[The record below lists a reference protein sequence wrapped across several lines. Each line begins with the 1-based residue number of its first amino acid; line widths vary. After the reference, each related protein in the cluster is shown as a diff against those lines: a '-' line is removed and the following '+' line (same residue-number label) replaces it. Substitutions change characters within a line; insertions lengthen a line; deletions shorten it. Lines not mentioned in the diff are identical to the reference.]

1 VDSIIL
7 RVARDVLGGG
17 APSRDEL
24 LECAYLGAA
33 EGHYELL
40 HLAHEIRTRHF
51 ANTVRLCAIGA
62 GKLGACSEDCKWCAQ
77 SAASSPARTR
87 PELAAAGELL
97 AAARGAA
104 ENRASSFGIV
114 NSGARPGESDFQAV
128 LETAGEIGR
137 NVGGRMRLCASL
149 GSLTAAQAAQ
159 LVAAGVS
166 RYNHNLETSERM
178 YGRMV
183 TTHSYQDRLETLQ
196 TARDAGLGLCSGGI
210 FGIGETWE
218 DRIDMG
224 LTLRD
229 EIRPDVAPLNF
240 LTPIPGTPL
249 AGAEPL
255 SAREILS
262 IIAMYRLM
270 LPATDIKIAGGR
282 EVSLRDMQSWIFY
295 AGATSILMGDYLTTA
310 GRSAD
315 DDLAMINDLGLQIV
329 DNSWRPVGRLAFPWP

>member
-1 VDSIIL
+1 MNRVDSTIL
-7 RVARDVLGGG
+7 RVARDVLDGGV
-17 APSRDEL
+17 PSRDEL
-24 LECAYLGAA
+24 LECAQSGAA
-33 EGHYELL
+33 ESHYQLL
-40 HLAHEIRTRHF
+40 GCAHQIRTKHF
-51 ANTVRLCAIGA
+51 ANTVILCSIGA

-77 SAASSPARTR
+77 SAAFSPGRTR
-87 PELAAAGELL
+87 PELTPAGDLV
-97 AAARGAA
+97 AAARSAA

-114 NSGARPGESDFQAV
+114 NSGRRPGQSDFQAV
-128 LETAGEIGR
+128 IEAVGEIGR
-137 NVGGRMRLCASL
+137 NVGGPMRLCASL
-149 GSLTAAQAAQ
+149 GSLSAAQAAQ
-159 LVAAGVS
+159 LTAAGVT

-183 TTHSYQDRLETLQ
+183 TTHSYQDRIETLQ
-196 TARDAGLGLCSGGI
+196 TARDAGLGLCAGGI

-229 EIRPDVAPLNF
+229 EIRPDVVPLNF

-249 AGAEPL
+249 AGTEPL

-262 IIAMYRLM
+262 IIAMYRLI

-282 EVSLRDMQSWIFY
+282 EVNLRDMQSWIFY
-295 AGATSILMGDYLTTA
+295 AGATSILVGNYLTTA

-315 DDLAMINDLGLQIV
+315 DDLTMISDLGLQIV
-329 DNSWRPVGRLAFPWP
+329 DS

>member
-1 VDSIIL
+1 MNRVDSIIS
-7 RVARDVLGGG
+7 RVARGVLSGGG
-17 APSRDEL
+17 ACRDEL
-24 LECAYLGAA
+24 LECAKLGDA
-33 EGHYELL
+33 EGHYQLL
-40 HLAHEIRTRHF
+40 GCTNQIRTKHF
-51 ANTVRLCAIGA
+51 ANTVRLCSIGA

-77 SAASSPARTR
+77 SAKFPPGRTR
-87 PELAAAGELL
+87 PELTPVGDLVTAAHN
-97 AAARGAA
+97 AAD
-104 ENRASSFGIV
+104 NRASSFGIV
-114 NSGARPGESDFQAV
+114 NSGRKPGESDFQAV
-128 LETAGEIGR
+128 LEAAGQIR
-137 NVGGRMRLCASL
+137 SSVGGEMRLCASL
-149 GSLTAAQAAQ
+149 GFLTAAQAAQ
-159 LVAAGVS
+159 LAGAGVT

-183 TTHSYQDRLETLQ
+183 STHSYQGRLETLQ
-196 TARDAGLGLCSGGI
+196 TAREAGLGLCAGGI

-249 AGAEPL
+249 ADADPL
-255 SAREILS
+255 SPREILN

-270 LPATDIKIAGGR
+270 LPTTDIKIAGGR

-295 AGATSILMGDYLTTA
+295 AGATSILVGNYLTTA

-315 DDLAMINDLGLQIV
+315 DDLAMISDLGMVIV
-329 DNSWRPVGRLAFPWP
+329 DNSWQPVGL